1 MAVLRNSVCYPS
13 IPFNS
18 VTLSLSFYK
27 SQPSKL
33 AGRSSASFHLTTTIV
48 KLVIIILGLQR
59 CRVIQYI
66 THYTHACCGFCTQR
80 ILRLL
85 WQLMLYVKT
94 ARTRCKDGLYIY
106 IPCIHNEYVCFL
118 VQSNQKFL
126 FIYIVLSCNRYIV
139 KMYTGD

>member
-1 MAVLRNSVCYPS
+1 MRLCHFDVAETTFTCLNNTYSVSVYTKYIFTYGS
-13 IPFNS
+13 FEKFSMLSFHILINS

-27 SQPSKL
+27 SQLSKL

-48 KLVIIILGLQR
+48 KLVIIILGLQG

-94 ARTRCKDGLYIY
+94 AHTRCKDGLY
-106 IPCIHNEYVCFL
+106 
-118 VQSNQKFL
+118 
-126 FIYIVLSCNRYIV
+126 
-139 KMYTGD
+139 MYTLYTQ